1 MSAVEESKALVQR
14 AQKLSVNKVASES
27 DCSERESKSIFHS
40 SEGSNNN
47 DEGLCN
53 NNDEGHVQ
61 SQILLW
67 KIVIIMMKIHV
78 QSQMI
83 GYYHVL
89 KRQNC

>member
-27 DCSERESKSIFHS
+27 DCSERESKSIFDS

-53 NNDEGHVQ
+53 NNDEGHV
-61 SQILLW
+61 
-67 KIVIIMMKIHV
+67 
-78 QSQMI
+78 
-83 GYYHVL
+83 
-89 KRQNC
+89 